1 MCREAILTACDG
13 EDLASKLGLLV
24 EPRKYCV
31 VCGSIYRHE
40 LRTCPED
47 GSVLRLDAEQ
57 GERLGLGHVLG
68 NYRLIRKLGEGG
80 VGTVYE
86 GEHVRLG
93 RKMALKVLHPETAS
107 AETIVRFFNEA
118 RAVNQIRHPNIVD
131 VEDFVTTDAGDHYL
145 IMELLQGEDLRGVIS
160 REGVMDPQRVSA
172 IGEQMASAL
181 GAIHRAGILHRDL
194 KPDNIFL
201 IRKPDGREI
210 AKLLD
215 FGIAKFLTD
224 KEGMTRAGMT
234 LGTPE
239 YMAPEQILSSGKPG
253 PVADIYSLGMLMY
266 ECLAGAP
273 AFTATTTAAIL
284 RGHISEPVVP
294 PSHRRGEALPAVLEA
309 AVLKCLEK
317 ESANRFANGDQLAM
331 ALRADRAVALVTPR
345 YKPGGQRKSRALQML
360 PAFAMAAAAAV
371 IHFMPRPDRAT
382 AAPVAAAAAPVVA
395 EATPSGAAV
404 VPPAAPIAAPAVA
417 VPPAPVDEAPAE
429 EPVKPVPKHIDV
441 ALVTNPAGARLFIGS
456 KPLGMSPATVT
467 IPVGTSPV
475 TLVAKFPDGS
485 EVTQTIVPDRPIPKI
500 AFVKP
505 PKKPDVAAKQPPRA
519 KPPAPKPPPK
529 RQTTP
534 TDKLES
540 RDGTMNPFGQ

>member
-1 MCREAILTACDG
+1 MR
-13 EDLASKLGLLV
+13 
-24 EPRKYCV
+24 RKYCV
-31 VCGSIYRHE
+31 ACGSIYPQE
-40 LRTCPED
+40 LRACPQD
-47 GSVLRLDAEQ
+47 GSPLAFENTGHRLQ
-57 GERLGLGHVLG
+57 LGHVLG

-118 RAVNQIRHPNIVD
+118 RAVNEIRHPNIVD
-131 VEDFVTTDAGDHYL
+131 VEDFVTTDDGEHYL
-145 IMELLQGEDLRGVIS
+145 IMELLKGEDLRGLIS

-172 IGEQMASAL
+172 IGEQIARAL

-201 IRKPDGREI
+201 IRKPDGSEV

-239 YMAPEQILSSGKPG
+239 YMAPEQIVSSGKPG
-253 PVADIYSLGMLMY
+253 PGADIYSLGMLMY

-284 RGHISEPVVP
+284 RGHISEPIVP
-294 PSHRRGEALPAVLEA
+294 PSHRRGEPLPPVLES

-317 ESANRFANGDQLAM
+317 ESAHRFADGDALAA
-331 ALRADRAVALVTPR
+331 ALRSDRAVELSTPR
-345 YKPGGQRKSRALQML
+345 YTPGKRQGRTLQML

-371 IHFMPRPDRAT
+371 IHFLPRDDR
-382 AAPVAAAAAPVVA
+382 AAAAPAPVVA
-395 EATPSGAAV
+395 MTA
-404 VPPAAPIAAPAVA
+404 VPPSQPAPPALDPVPPPAPAVEEEPA
-417 VPPAPVDEAPAE
+417 VPAPTHIEVTLVSNPEGAQLFLGKQALGESPA
-429 EPVKPVPKHIDV
+429 V
-441 ALVTNPAGARLFIGS
+441 ATI
-456 KPLGMSPATVT
+456 PLGNQ
-467 IPVGTSPV
+467 PV
-475 TLVAKFPDGS
+475 TLVARFSDGA
-485 EVTQTIVPDRPIPKI
+485 EVTQTIVPDRPIAQI

-505 PKKPDVAAKQPPRA
+505 QKQQSAAPPPPPSVKQKTTTQKPRA
-519 KPPAPKPPPK
+519 SSG
-529 RQTTP
+529 
-534 TDKLES
+534 DKLES
-540 RDGTMNPFGQ
+540 RDGTMDPFAK

>member
-1 MCREAILTACDG
+1 
-13 EDLASKLGLLV
+13 V
-24 EPRKYCV
+24 ERRKYCV
-31 VCGSIYRHE
+31 VCGSIYRQE
-40 LRTCPED
+40 QRACPAD
-47 GSVLRLDAEQ
+47 GSRLVYETA
-57 GERLGLGHVLG
+57 GHRLQLGHVLG

-118 RAVNQIRHPNIVD
+118 RAVNEIRHPNIVD
-131 VEDFVTTDAGDHYL
+131 VEDFVTTDDGEHYL
-145 IMELLQGEDLRGVIS
+145 IMELLHGEDLRGVIS

-172 IGEQMASAL
+172 IGEQIARAL

-201 IRKPDGREI
+201 IRKPDGSEV

-215 FGIAKFLTD
+215 FGIAKFLSD

-253 PVADIYSLGMLMY
+253 PGADIYSLGMLMY

-284 RGHISEPVVP
+284 RVHISEPIVP
-294 PSHRRGEALPAVLEA
+294 PSHRRGEPLPPVLES

-317 ESANRFANGDQLAM
+317 ATAHRFADGDALAT
-331 ALRADRAVALVTPR
+331 ALRGDRVVELSTPR
-345 YKPGGQRKSRALQML
+345 YTPGRRKSRTVQML

-371 IHFMPRPDRAT
+371 IHFLPRDDRAV
-382 AAPVAAAAAPVVA
+382 AAPAPVVTM
-395 EATPSGAAV
+395 TPVAPSQ
-404 VPPAAPIAAPAVA
+404 PAPHPSEPTPTP
-417 VPPAPVDEAPAE
+417 PPAPAPPVEA
-429 EPVKPVPKHIDV
+429 EPVVPAPTQIDV
-441 ALVTNPAGARLFIGS
+441 TLVTNPEGAQLFLGKQALGESPAIATI
-456 KPLGMSPATVT
+456 PLGTQ
-467 IPVGTSPV
+467 PV
-475 TLVAKFPDGS
+475 TLVARFSDGA
-485 EVTQTIVPDRPIPKI
+485 EVTQTIVPDRPIAQI

-505 PKKPDVAAKQPPRA
+505 QKQDAAASQ
-519 KPPAPKPPPK
+519 PAPRVKQKSSAQKPHASSS
-529 RQTTP
+529 
-534 TDKLES
+534 DKLES
-540 RDGTMNPFGQ
+540 RDGTMDPFAK